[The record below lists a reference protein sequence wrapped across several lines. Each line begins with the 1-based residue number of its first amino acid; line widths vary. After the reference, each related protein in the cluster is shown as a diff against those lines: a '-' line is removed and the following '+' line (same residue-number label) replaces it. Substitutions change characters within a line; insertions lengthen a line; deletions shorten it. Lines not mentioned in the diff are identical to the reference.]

1 MTAELREGE
10 RTLARRSRRTVAEE
24 NEAHYRATQQ
34 QPRNGAARGRR
45 EKADADDDLDED
57 DDEDEEEA
65 EEEEEEADETEKRA
79 SGPRRRGAATTSTTP
94 RRARQRAESRDG
106 STTATTSSSTATP
119 ARKRGRALGATPASA
134 RPSTPSSSTST
145 SSRRPVLTE
154 DIPQPEEA
162 QFSRLWQSVA
172 RAGQSVKAAVRQLLD
187 QYSSSA
193 VREQR
198 QAKADLLN
206 FLLEAV
212 GSVSGLTVS
221 EVLQLDDES
230 DMSGLLERYEDSGMI
245 VHADAPVRRIKK
257 FEARLTDFLQ
267 RLYSETSIERLTS
280 DAFLHTTLPAL
291 VIVFSRSQIRSY
303 RLTMTVACGG
313 MMSGLIAQAVG
324 MERQLETAKQQL
336 QAAEGRRTK
345 PSAALLQQ
353 LREQVKELSSNISF
367 LHSMLKKLVDSVI
380 IHRYRDVDEHIR
392 SLTLSI
398 LTSCIQQYPSYF
410 CDDTHLRYVG
420 WLLSDKQ
427 PMVRRAAIS
436 GLVTLYS
443 TATLDMIRRFQ
454 TFTDRFMPRFNE
466 MCEDVDDAVA
476 AAAVDFF
483 TVLLRI
489 EMLEEQQGS
498 HVPVLMWDENQ
509 HVRKAAAAFVYQ
521 DTFAAAGE
529 RKDNDDE
536 AEEAKRS
543 EAHETDLEQA
553 VRVFHHYCP
562 MFKKSKQQQQ
572 KSKRE
577 AEHEHTVPSDRR
589 LLVHGS
595 AVSELRESDMQQSMD
610 LMVEG
615 LFGQVAAL
623 RDWATIYNMI
633 RAGEEDDRK
642 KAGRGRAKRQSKG
655 KEEEADKSGDRSKL
669 TLVHLLLACTKRVM
683 ALAENTKEKKEGAE
697 REETASNLSLF
708 LIDHLPALL
717 SMYLSSPVPLSLLLR
732 LISYIRVEDYHTHRK
747 HAAFTSL
754 LVLLKKILTS
764 SVDESVLAECG
775 LAWRRVAKD
784 SSSYEQEAQH
794 ALDELV
800 MELRETVRQE
810 WESVTAS
817 ETQSD
822 GGRAAKELLDDEDKA
837 TAMLAFCKR
846 ILALSQSLHLPE
858 IAYSSPQL
866 YHIYHELLPVLADK
880 RYQSTPTQQDLLLC
894 LLHVLFADIMW
905 RVAALDRVR
914 PSRSEVERL
923 TVERNGPVQ
932 PSAPAAGAQ
941 RRVRSARCVLRYGE

>member
-154 DIPQPEEA
+154 DIPQPGGGA
-162 QFSRLWQSVA
+162 VQSSVA
-172 RAGQSVKAAVRQLLD
+172 VSGPRRPGPVKAAVRQLLD

-466 MCEDVDDAVA
+466 MCEDVDGRRGSGRCGLLHSA
-476 AAAVDFF
+476 AAHRDA
-483 TVLLRI
+483 R
-489 EMLEEQQGS
+489 G
-498 HVPVLMWDENQ
+498 
-509 HVRKAAAAFVYQ
+509 
-521 DTFAAAGE
+521 AAGQP
-529 RKDNDDE
+529 RARAD
-536 AEEAKRS
+536 
-543 EAHETDLEQA
+543 
-553 VRVFHHYCP
+553 VG
-562 MFKKSKQQQQ
+562 
-572 KSKRE
+572 RE
-577 AEHEHTVPSDRR
+577 PAR
-589 LLVHGS
+589 
-595 AVSELRESDMQQSMD
+595 Q
-610 LMVEG
+610 EG
-615 LFGQVAAL
+615 G
-623 RDWATIYNMI
+623 
-633 RAGEEDDRK
+633 G
-642 KAGRGRAKRQSKG
+642 
-655 KEEEADKSGDRSKL
+655 
-669 TLVHLLLACTKRVM
+669 C
-683 ALAENTKEKKEGAE
+683 
-697 REETASNLSLF
+697 
-708 LIDHLPALL
+708 
-717 SMYLSSPVPLSLLLR
+717 
-732 LISYIRVEDYHTHRK
+732 IRVPGH
-747 HAAFTSL
+747 L
-754 LVLLKKILTS
+754 
-764 SVDESVLAECG
+764 
-775 LAWRRVAKD
+775 RRCR
-784 SSSYEQEAQH
+784 
-794 ALDELV
+794 
-800 MELRETVRQE
+800 REK
-810 WESVTAS
+810 
-817 ETQSD
+817 
-822 GGRAAKELLDDEDKA
+822 G
-837 TAMLAFCKR
+837 
-846 ILALSQSLHLPE
+846 
-858 IAYSSPQL
+858 
-866 YHIYHELLPVLADK
+866 
-880 RYQSTPTQQDLLLC
+880 
-894 LLHVLFADIMW
+894 
-905 RVAALDRVR
+905 
-914 PSRSEVERL
+914 
-923 TVERNGPVQ
+923 
-932 PSAPAAGAQ
+932 Q
-941 RRVRSARCVLRYGE
+941 RRRGGGGKAQ